1 MTMGK
6 GITGAVN
13 YARGEGRDPVTR
25 EFKKLAPGEES
36 RVEFFGGGNF
46 GFSIT
51 NGDDI
56 ELARKVMEYEA
67 MNQRGKSRQVVG
79 HLSLAWRPGEEPT
92 REHMQEQV
100 ESSLAAIGMGNARY
114 LYFSHGDEDYAHVHA
129 IILNINPDTGYRYNL
144 KGNYL
149 KLSTW
154 AQAYEAEHGGIISLR
169 RAINNELRAAI
180 DARDAGAVLEN
191 LTKQRP
197 TVTEAQIDTALAK
210 QIKDQDQRR
219 EFVAQILSHHT
230 VLGLSE
236 KPGDH
241 VTRYTTRAVWEAEQH
256 VRRASESLHN
266 DRTHGVDDRH
276 RAAILKDER
285 FRGITEEQAR
295 AFRHVT
301 GPEGLALID
310 GQAGTGKSYTI
321 AAVREA
327 YEAAGCKV
335 VVGLGPTNAVAEDMR
350 ADGFS
355 HSATIHSE
363 LFALNNARRTWDA
376 KTVVIVDEAAMID
389 TKLMAMVTA
398 WADDRR
404 VKLILVGDD
413 RQLSSIDH
421 GGMFGKLKDDYS
433 AAALSEVKR
442 QYKHDER
449 RASEMMAEGNFHDAL
464 HIYDAKGSIHWTRT
478 QKEAGEALIRQWAK
492 DSAEA
497 PGKTRFV
504 LAVTNE
510 DVDRLNGALRGIR
523 EQRGELGKGHE
534 IETAHGR
541 FAFAVGDRL
550 QFTGTD
556 NKQGIKNGRAGTIIA
571 LDGTHLAVTLDGPK
585 NKAKTINFDAANFA
599 KFRHGY
605 AGTVYKAQGKTLDQ
619 TYLYHSE
626 HWRSAPSYVALT
638 RHREKTEL
646 FVATNTAKDLRELAR
661 QMARTDE
668 RRAASMF
675 HPAERIDVPTLTAPE
690 ILARFSADAAP
701 RKDETMQTPV
711 PPQEPPK
718 NPRLDEAE
726 DPHPTPQ
733 QQEAMSTTNL
743 GKTLPNS
750 AVDTPATAAAA
761 KVTGN
766 LAEAEPDD
774 RSLTREFVER
784 GIWDAPANTNRVER
798 VALVAEAAPQAP
810 APEPAAAL
818 REAWQ
823 QPAFSYATIKH
834 DAWTAVYLAAPENA
848 SQPLLAAAY
857 DAAGRCLEFL
867 DKGGRDYADAVTH
880 GPLIPQGNEAEV
892 RARAEARRDQL
903 HAMMYLIG
911 APAAEA
917 PRRERI
923 AALEGE
929 ARAAA
934 AEIVQAAPEPASEP
948 ARNDLVRSFRPAE
961 PQPGRYDELRLEIA
975 SEARREPEAPTA
987 PIAQP
992 EAERP
997 ALGPQ
1002 GVAPPPISIASAQ
1015 PEIPAE
1021 TSAER
1026 AEEPPPN
1033 WKGRPDHAAPLR
1045 GARFFLES
1053 IGHRIADVFE
1063 FLHDIVSPPTPPS
1076 AAEIHHRLQHSAR
1089 GGNLEAQAAE
1099 AAAAEAQ
1106 ENTAAHDWLQHEASR
1121 AQNEQNLSLAQRF
1134 GTPPTSEANLSR
1146 GVTAEHE
1153 QDYEPD

>member
-1 MTMGK
+1 MTMGM

-51 NGDDI
+51 NGEDI
-56 ELARKVMEYEA
+56 ELARKVMEFEA
-67 MNQRGKSRQVVG
+67 LNQKGKSKQVVG

-92 REHMQEQV
+92 REHMQEQI

-114 LYFSHGDEDYAHVHA
+114 LYFSHSDEDYAHVHA

-154 AQAYEAEHGGIISLR
+154 AQAYETEHGGIISLR
-169 RAINNELRAAI
+169 RALNNELRAAI
-180 DARDAGAVLEN
+180 DARDAAGVLEN

-210 QIKDQDQRR
+210 QIKDQDERR
-219 EFVAQILSHHT
+219 EFVAQVLSHHT

-236 KPGDH
+236 KPGDPI
-241 VTRYTTRAVWEAEQH
+241 TRYTTRAVWEAEQH

-266 DRTHGVDDRH
+266 DKSHGVDDRQ

-285 FRGITEEQAR
+285 FKGITEEQAR

-321 AAVREA
+321 AAVRET
-327 YEAAGCKV
+327 YEAAGCK

-355 HSATIHSE
+355 HAETIHKE

-398 WADDRR
+398 WADDKRA
-404 VKLILVGDD
+404 KLILVGDD

-421 GGMFGKLKDDYS
+421 GGMFGALKDRYG

-478 QKEAGEALIRQWAK
+478 QKEAREALIRQWAK
-492 DSAEA
+492 DSADA

-504 LAVTNE
+504 LATTNE
-510 DVDRLNGALRGIR
+510 DVDRLNVALRGIR
-523 EQRGELGKGHE
+523 EQRGELGTGHE

-541 FAFAVGDRL
+541 FAFSVGDRV

-585 NKAKTINFDAANFA
+585 KKAKTINFDAANFP

-626 HWRSAPSYVALT
+626 HWRSAGSYVALT

-675 HPAERIDVPTLTAPE
+675 HPTERIEAPTLTAPE

-718 NPRLDEAE
+718 NRHLEASV
-726 DPHPTPQ
+726 PPPMPQPAPT
-733 QQEAMSTTNL
+733 S
-743 GKTLPNS
+743 
-750 AVDTPATAAAA
+750 TAAPDAVAVAA

-766 LAEAEPDD
+766 LAEIAEPDD
-774 RSLTREFVER
+774 WTSSTRAYIE
-784 GIWDAPANTNRVER
+784 APASANTNRLER
-798 VALVAEAAPQAP
+798 VALVAEAPQAP
-810 APEPAAAL
+810 APPPEPAAAL

-823 QPAFSYATIKH
+823 QPAFSYETIKR
-834 DAWTAVYLAAPENA
+834 DAWTAVYLAAPEAA
-848 SQPLLAAAY
+848 SPALLTAAY
-857 DAAGRCLEFL
+857 NAAGRCLEFL
-867 DKGGRDYADAVTH
+867 DRGGRDYADAVTH

-892 RARAEARRDQL
+892 RARAEARRDEL
-903 HAMMYLIG
+903 FAMIFPIG
-911 APAAEA
+911 APAADA

-923 AALEGE
+923 AALEDM
-929 ARAAA
+929 ARTAA
-934 AEIVQAAPEPASEP
+934 AEIVQAAPEPE
-948 ARNDLVRSFRPAE
+948 RNDLVRSFRPSD
-961 PQPGRYDELRLEIA
+961 PQPGRYDELKLEIV
-975 SEARREPEAPTA
+975 SEARTAAQAATAPT
-987 PIAQP
+987 PQP
-992 EAERP
+992 EATSPVSE
-997 ALGPQ
+997 PQ
-1002 GVAPPPISIASAQ
+1002 SVPQTASAIPTQ
-1015 PEIPAE
+1015 SELPTSEIPSEA
-1021 TSAER
+1021 S
-1026 AEEPPPN
+1026 PPYVFE
-1033 WKGRPDHAAPLR
+1033 GQPDVISPAR
-1045 GARFFLES
+1045 GVRYFLES
-1053 IGHRIADVFE
+1053 IGERFASVVHALAE
-1063 FLHDIVSPPTPPS
+1063 MVSPTPPPT
-1076 AAEIHHRLQHSAR
+1076 AAEIHHRLQHSAAT
-1089 GGNLEAQAAE
+1089 GNLEAQAAE
-1099 AAAAEAQ
+1099 AAAADAQ
-1106 ENTAAHDWLQHEASR
+1106 ENVAAHDWLQHEASR
-1121 AQNEQNLSLAQRF
+1121 AQNEQNLSLAERF